1 MAAPQLNLDL
11 PQVSGKYANELKNA
25 RKKLLKQPGVND
37 ATIDEFKKKLVN
49 AHLIG
54 KCKYCDPA
62 WSYVSNFAEAVK
74 GYDVPMGNPY
84 PGMNMKSWVRDGKD
98 NVGL

>member
-1 MAAPQLNLDL
+1 MAVPLLSLDL
-11 PQVSGKYANELKNA
+11 PQVPGKYTQELNNA
-25 RKKLLKQPGVND
+25 RKKFLEQPG
-37 ATIDEFKKKLVN
+37 AHSETINQFKKKLVN

-84 PGMNMKSWVRDGKD
+84 PGKRIEKFQ
-98 NVGL
+98 